1 MGKNFISIFL
11 FLLFCIVIA
20 FPGYGRSTPMK
31 QNGKQTSAQIK
42 NTETKKITFKTL
54 IKKCLAKGISI
65 VEEERPVE
73 ENQTE
78 TEDEVNPGLEEETL
92 YLEFT
97 LSLQHPLVWNV
108 PFYNTDNN
116 YQTVALRGVPNPPP
130 ECVLN

>member
-1 MGKNFISIFL
+1 MGKNFISICL

-20 FPGYGRSTPMK
+20 FPGYGRNTPMK
-31 QNGKQTSAQIK
+31 QNNNQTSAQIK
-42 NTETKKITFKTL
+42 NAVTQKITFKIL

-92 YLEFT
+92 FIEFT
-97 LSLQHPLVWNV
+97 LTLQHPLLWDM
-108 PFYNTDNN
+108 PFYNTDNY

-130 ECVLN
+130 ECVPN